1 MYDYLVGVNTTTTK
15 TPDEIYQ
22 TGLREVERI
31 TKEIALQIKNRVS
44 GDRKAFFNHALT
56 DPSFFLS
63 LLMNKYW
70 KVTEQY
76 FQNRT

>member
-31 TKEIALQIKNRVS
+31 TKEIDALQIKIGFQS
-44 GDRKAFFNHALT
+44 AFSIMH
-56 DPSFFLS
+56 
-63 LLMNKYW
+63 
-70 KVTEQY
+70 
-76 FQNRT
+76 